1 MNTLY
6 QINTI
11 LSIDKRIK
19 VYFLFISTLIISV
32 LDLIGLGSILPILL
46 ILSDP
51 NYLNNKY
58 IIILLNNFDFLNKDN
73 FLLYSIIFLFL
84 IFLLK
89 IILSL
94 LFHYIKYKILW
105 NYYEKISNRLISNYV
120 KIDYLDFLNL
130 KIYEKSNM
138 LKSEVDYF
146 IMGVIDPFFILLL
159 EGITIILI
167 FIFLIYYD
175 PASTLKVISALGL
188 LVIFLMYFLGKKL
201 KKLGTKRHNIHNFL
215 QQQINQALNGVKDL
229 KLSSRENFFL
239 KNFYL
244 VTKNM
249 RYSMILINS
258 WQMIPRH
265 ALEFLT
271 IISFILICFI
281 GFSSGKNFSELIILL
296 GLYSAATFRI
306 MPSLNRVMVSY
317 NSIKQTKIV
326 IDKIFLDLSIA
337 KNITSFSD
345 KIDKVDQSI
354 GEINNIEI
362 KNLNFKFP
370 DQKEFLIKD
379 LELKIEKGQYIGIY
393 GRSGVG
399 KTTFVDLFSG
409 LITPSSGSIKIN
421 SIERQNILPEWKSSI
436 GYVSQK
442 IYLNNAS
449 IKDNVVFG
457 LPMDEKKVLT
467 CLKNAQL
474 LDFVNR
480 LAQGIDTIVGENGA
494 NLSGGQIQRLG
505 IARALYRNPKIL
517 IFDEST
523 NSLDNE
529 TENAFMQVID
539 IIKDKKIILFISHK
553 LSLLNKCDKIYEI
566 KDKKL
571 NLKKI

>member
-11 LSIDKRIK
+11 LGIDKRVK
-19 VYFLFISTLIISV
+19 VYFLFFSTLIISV

-73 FLLYSIIFLFL
+73 FLLYSIIFFFI

-105 NYYEKISNRLISNYV
+105 NYYEKINNRLISNYV

-138 LKSEVDYF
+138 LKSEVEYF

-159 EGITIILI
+159 EGLTIILI
-167 FIFLIYYD
+167 FTFLIYYD
-175 PASTLKVISALGL
+175 PASTLKVITALGF
-188 LVIFLMYFLGKKL
+188 LVVFLMYFLGKKL
-201 KKLGTKRHNIHNFL
+201 KTLGTKRHNLNNFL
-215 QQQINQALNGVKDL
+215 QQQINQALLGVKDL
-229 KLSSRENFFL
+229 KLSSREDFFL

-244 VTKNM
+244 ITKNM
-249 RYSMILINS
+249 GHSMISINS
-258 WQMIPRH
+258 WQTVPRH

-271 IISFILICFI
+271 IISFIMICFI

-317 NSIKQTKIV
+317 NSIKQTKTV
-326 IDKIFLDLSIA
+326 IDKIFLDFSIT
-337 KNITSFSD
+337 KNMKSFSD
-345 KIDKVDQSI
+345 KADQSI

-370 DQKEFLIKD
+370 DQKELLIKD
-379 LELKIEKGQYIGIY
+379 LELKIEKGQYVGIY
-393 GRSGVG
+393 GKSGAG
-399 KTTFVDLFSG
+399 KTTFIDLFSG

-421 SIERQNILPEWKSSI
+421 SIERQNILPEWKSLI
-436 GYVSQK
+436 GYVPQK
-442 IYLNNAS
+442 IYLNNTS
-449 IKDNVVFG
+449 IKDNVAFG
-457 LPMDEKKVLT
+457 LSMDEKKILT
-467 CLKNAQL
+467 CLKDAQL
-474 LDFVNR
+474 SDFINS
-480 LAQGIDTIVGENGA
+480 LAQGIDTIVGENGV

-505 IARALYRNPKIL
+505 IARALYRNSKIL

-539 IIKDKKIILFISHK
+539 MIKDERIILFVSHK
-553 LSLLNKCDKIYEI
+553 LSLLNKCDKVYEI

>member
-19 VYFLFISTLIISV
+19 VYFLFFSTLIISV
-32 LDLIGLGSILPILL
+32 LDLIGLSSILPILL

-58 IIILLNNFDFLNKDN
+58 IIILLNNFYFLNKDN
-73 FLLYSIIFLFL
+73 FLLYSIVFLFSV
-84 IFLLK
+84 FLLK

-138 LKSEVDYF
+138 LKSKVDYF

-159 EGITIILI
+159 EGLTIILI

-175 PASTLKVISALGL
+175 PASTLKVISALGF

-201 KKLGTKRHNIHNFL
+201 KKLGTKRHNLHNFL

-229 KLSSRENFFL
+229 KLSSKENFFL

-249 RYSMILINS
+249 RYSMISINS

-317 NSIKQTKIV
+317 NSIKQTKTV
-326 IDKIFLDLSIA
+326 IDKIFLDFSIA

-345 KIDKVDQSI
+345 KSDRANQNI

-370 DQKEFLIKD
+370 NQKEFLIKD

-409 LITPSSGSIKIN
+409 LINPSSGSIKIN

-442 IYLNNAS
+442 IYLNNTS

-457 LPMDEKKVLT
+457 LPIDEKKVLT
-467 CLKNAQL
+467 CLKNAQI

-480 LAQGIDTIVGENGA
+480 LAQGIDTMVGENGA

-553 LSLLNKCDKIYEI
+553 LSLLNRCDKIYEI

>member
-6 QINTI
+6 KINTI
-11 LSIDKRIK
+11 LSIDKKIK
-19 VYFLFISTLIISV
+19 VYLLFFSTFIISI
-32 LDLIGLGSILPILL
+32 LDLIGLSSILPILL

-94 LFHYIKYKILW
+94 LFHYLKYKILW

-120 KIDYLDFLNL
+120 NIDYLDFLNL

-138 LKSEVDYF
+138 LKSEVEYF
-146 IMGVIDPFFILLL
+146 IMGVIDPFFVLLL
-159 EGITIILI
+159 EGLTIILI
-167 FIFLIYYD
+167 FAFLVYYD
-175 PASTLKVISALGL
+175 PASTLKVILVLGL
-188 LVIFLMYFLGKKL
+188 LVIFMMYFLGKKL
-201 KKLGTKRHNIHNFL
+201 KKFGTKRHNIQNFL

-249 RYSMILINS
+249 RYVMTSINS

-271 IISFILICFI
+271 IVSFILICFI
-281 GFSSGKNFSELIILL
+281 GFISGKNFSELIILL

-317 NSIKQTKIV
+317 NSIKQTKTV
-326 IDKIFLDLSIA
+326 IDKIFLDFSLT
-337 KNITSFSD
+337 KNRKNFND
-345 KIDKVDQSI
+345 EVYQSL
-354 GEINNIEI
+354 GEINEIEI
-362 KNLNFKFP
+362 KNLSFKFP
-370 DQKEFLIKD
+370 NQKEFLIKD
-379 LELKIEKGQYIGIY
+379 LDLKIEKGQYVGIY
-393 GRSGVG
+393 GKSGTG

-409 LITPSSGSIKIN
+409 LITPLSGSIKIN
-421 SIERQNILPEWKSSI
+421 SIERQNILSEWKSSI
-436 GYVSQK
+436 GYVPQK

-449 IKDNVVFG
+449 IKDNVAFG
-457 LPMDEKKVLT
+457 LPMDEKKVLL

-474 LDFVNR
+474 LEFVNR
-480 LAQGIDTIVGENGA
+480 LVQGIDTIVGENGA

-505 IARALYRNPKIL
+505 IARALYRNSKIL

-529 TENAFMQVID
+529 TENAFMKVIEML
-539 IIKDKKIILFISHK
+539 KDKKIILFISHK